1 MNKIIETENINNEN
15 INNENNRKEIIR
27 KLYIEMIK
35 LYQGDAKRIHH
46 FTKVNAYG
54 KLIAELEQVSP
65 ETYFIIDAA
74 TLTHDI
80 GIHTCEE
87 KYGNC
92 NGKLQE
98 QEGPSYARKMLK
110 ELKYDEA
117 DIERICYLVGHHH
130 TYTNI
135 DGIDYQILVE
145 ADFLVN
151 FYEDELRQDSIQ
163 TAFDKIFRT
172 ESGKT
177 ICRISY
183 FTEWKDQ

>member
-1 MNKIIETENINNEN
+1 MYMNKIIETENINNEN

-80 GIHTCEE
+80 GRKIW
-87 KYGNC
+87 
-92 NGKLQE
+92 KLQWKTS
-98 QEGPSYARKMLK
+98 GAGRS
-110 ELKYDEA
+110 
-117 DIERICYLVGHHH
+117 
-130 TYTNI
+130 
-135 DGIDYQILVE
+135 GIGK
-145 ADFLVN
+145 
-151 FYEDELRQDSIQ
+151 R
-163 TAFDKIFRT
+163 TA
-172 ESGKT
+172 
-177 ICRISY
+177 
-183 FTEWKDQ
+183 W

>member
-1 MNKIIETENINNEN
+1 
-15 INNENNRKEIIR
+15 
-27 KLYIEMIK
+27 MIASW
-35 LYQGDAKRIHH
+35 LCSTRLHSLSSLRITF
-46 FTKVNAYG
+46 FT
-54 KLIAELEQVSP
+54 LWL
-65 ETYFIIDAA
+65 
-74 TLTHDI
+74 
-80 GIHTCEE
+80 
-87 KYGNC
+87 
-92 NGKLQE
+92 
-98 QEGPSYARKMLK
+98 
-110 ELKYDEA
+110 DEA